1 MKLRL
6 PATIY
11 GIFICCFSFAQ
22 SNFRDSLFA
31 IIKTNGRDTQTVKAM
46 YDYGEVLQDEVADS
60 SLYYY
65 EKARELSISLNFIK
79 GIGDYYRTV
88 TFYYGVR
95 EGNTVKGLQLAN
107 EFLLFA
113 KKHTTPDLFSKAY
126 FAYAVIYQYRQ
137 VSDSAIYFYEKC
149 IPYFLQT
156 AKKINTVIIYNN
168 LATLYDRMELADKS
182 IEYANKA
189 LHLAV
194 EIKDTSS
201 IITAYL
207 NISNANVLKKDTL
220 AVFNNIKTAYQLS
233 VLSKNNYDFL
243 NTASNLAATFRDMG
257 QYDSA
262 YVYFTKANEVAVQ
275 LNNPTDIS
283 SIAINLAD
291 YYVVKK
297 NWGEANKY
305 LQRAI
310 DDTANF
316 EMQLSKKMVWY
327 RILSKVQAGTGNYKA
342 AAQSLNTYSDLYSEE
357 ILREK
362 TEKSLA
368 FDERLKKA
376 EQETALLQKE
386 VKIKNQQ
393 TWITGLALGSLAL
406 LGTGVFFFLFQRNKQ
421 QLKNKEIESLKI
433 EKEFISIKSSLQ
445 GQLKERGRISKEIHD
460 ELGSSLTSI
469 ALLTEVLKKRV
480 DTTLNPE
487 VNKIS
492 DASAGMVDKMN
503 EIIWALNTGNDT
515 VNSLVAYVR
524 KFVNNFLQD
533 ANIELEFSEN
543 EIQDYQPLEG
553 AVRRNIYLTIK
564 EAINNIVKHSDA
576 KKVTI
581 LVNMANGL
589 QIEIKDDGKGI
600 NFEKLPRFRNGLTN
614 MKKRMEDIGGKF
626 SIENRNGT
634 IIKLSY

>member
-1 MKLRL
+1 MKLKL
-6 PATIY
+6 CVLLY
-11 GIFICCFSFAQ
+11 GISICCFSFAQ
-22 SNFRDSLFA
+22 NNFKDSLLSILKSNKA
-31 IIKTNGRDTQTVKAM
+31 DTQTVKAL
-46 YDYGEVLQDEVADS
+46 YEYGDLMQDESSDS
-60 SLYYY
+60 ALFCFN
-65 EKARELSISLNFIK
+65 KAYELSKKLNYLK
-79 GIGDYYRTV
+79 GIGDYYRSV
-88 TFYYGVR
+88 TYYYGIR
-95 EGNTVKGLQLAN
+95 KGNTEKALKYAD
-107 EFLLFA
+107 EFLAFA
-113 KKHTTPDLFSKAY
+113 KEHNTPDLFSKAY
-126 FAYAVIYQYRQ
+126 FAYAVIYQYKQ
-137 VSDSAIYFYEKC
+137 ISDSAIYFYEKC

-156 AKKINTVIIYNN
+156 TKKINTVIIYNN
-168 LATLYDRMELADKS
+168 IATLYDRIELADKS
-182 IEYANKA
+182 IEYASKA
-189 LHLAV
+189 LHLAT

-201 IITAYL
+201 IITAHL
-207 NISNANVLKKDTL
+207 NMSNANVLKKDTP
-220 AVFNNIKTAYQLS
+220 AVFSNIKTAYLLS
-233 VLSKNNYDFL
+233 VLIKNNYDIL

-275 LNNPTDIS
+275 LNSPADIS

-297 NWGEANKY
+297 NWGEANEY

-310 DDTANF
+310 NDTANF

-327 RILSKVQAGTGNYKA
+327 RILSKVQAGSGNYKA
-342 AAQSLNTYSDLYSEE
+342 AAQSLNTYIDLYSEE

-376 EQETALLQKE
+376 EQETAFLQKE

-406 LGTGVFFFLFQRNKQ
+406 LGTGVFFFLYQRNKQ

-433 EKEFISIKSSLQ
+433 EKEFISIKSSLE

-469 ALLTEVLKKRV
+469 SLLTEVLKKRL
-480 DTTLNPE
+480 DTASNPE

-492 DASAGMVDKMN
+492 DTSAGMVDKMN

-524 KFVNNFLQD
+524 KFANNFLQD
-533 ANIELEFSEN
+533 AGIEFDFSEN

-553 AVRRNIYLTIK
+553 SVRRNIYLTVK
-564 EAINNIVKHSDA
+564 EAVNNIVKHSGA
-576 KKVTI
+576 KKVTME
-581 LVNMANGL
+581 VDAAGGL
-589 QIEIKDDGKGI
+589 QIKIKDDGKGI
-600 NFEKLPRFRNGLTN
+600 DTAMIRQFGNGLIN
-614 MKKRMEDIGGKF
+614 MKKRMEDIGGTF
-626 SIENRNGT
+626 SIENNNGT
-634 IIKLSY
+634 QIKLSY